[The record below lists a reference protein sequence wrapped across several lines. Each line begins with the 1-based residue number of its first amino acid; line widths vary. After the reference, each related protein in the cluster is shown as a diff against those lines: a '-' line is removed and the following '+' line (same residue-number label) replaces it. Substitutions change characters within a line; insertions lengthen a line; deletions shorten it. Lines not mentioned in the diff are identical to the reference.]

1 VEFKKFPKYFS
12 ALLNDGHSVQDV
24 NKMIV
29 RHGNSCA
36 NAAKALG
43 FEADKKHLGRLIPSV
58 FLNMD
63 FVLGMFFLHLRIR
76 LQNPIAKWIL
86 FSLTSLSLFAW
97 LARWI
102 MMIYLKQKTLL
113 DSQLNDLGVQN
124 SINLGLILRDMMSR
138 HETINKIHGIFS
150 SNMQRATETAHYMT
164 ISHEGLNRMK
174 IRLLP
179 ALKEL
184 PSNSCCGDAE
194 NKAQTIYGD
203 FRVQLKKHNTRPK
216 QNAAI
221 EAALGDVPNEALGD
235 GIKES
240 FAESDL
246 VEDRIKICSL
256 NWGQKIVSDDSES
269 EDAEGDEELRR
280 HTKNLSQVFPSSPD
294 LMEPFAH
301 DLEMAEPLHRAS
313 RLSQVSN
320 QSMEMQEK
328 ASLESPDFKA
338 PQDSIEYSDYI
349 RALEIEFEN
358 DAELRPT
365 LVDEPVNLF
374 IVSHSKLI
382 VGRYSFLTGSG
393 KPENNDITLLKHKNF
408 MIKGEAH
415 IVLTEKLP
423 KAHERNR
430 EAYRFKDKS
439 YHFKGASQR
448 HPMSV
453 EVISPQSPFTSKH
466 MSYGHAHL
474 QRCPKR
480 LRFFGFFF
488 GTIHLSLPKSTKWK
502 FVYLFVIF
510 AANFAVWYGI
520 EFLI

>member
-1 VEFKKFPKYFS
+1 
-12 ALLNDGHSVQDV
+12 
-24 NKMIV
+24 
-29 RHGNSCA
+29 
-36 NAAKALG
+36 
-43 FEADKKHLGRLIPSV
+43 
-58 FLNMD
+58 
-63 FVLGMFFLHLRIR
+63 
-76 LQNPIAKWIL
+76 
-86 FSLTSLSLFAW
+86 
-97 LARWI
+97 
-102 MMIYLKQKTLL
+102 
-113 DSQLNDLGVQN
+113 
-124 SINLGLILRDMMSR
+124 
-138 HETINKIHGIFS
+138 
-150 SNMQRATETAHYMT
+150 MQRATETAHYMT
-164 ISHEGLNRMK
+164 ISHEGLNHMK

-203 FRVQLKKHNTRPK
+203 FRVQLKKHNTRKK
-216 QNAAI
+216 QDAAI
-221 EAALGDVPNEALGD
+221 EAALVDVPDEATR
-235 GIKES
+235 IKNAS
-240 FAESDL
+240 AL
-246 VEDRIKICSL
+246 VKDRIKMCSL
-256 NWGQKIVSDDSES
+256 DWGEEIVSDDDKSEGP
-269 EDAEGDEELRR
+269 EGDEEFDRPN
-280 HTKNLSQVFPSSPD
+280 KKSQVHPISTD
-294 LMEPFAH
+294 LIESFAY
-301 DLEMAEPLHRAS
+301 DPEMAEPLNRVS
-313 RLSQVSN
+313 RSSSV
-320 QSMEMQEK
+320 EMQEK

-365 LVDEPVNLF
+365 PADEPVNLF

-430 EAYRFKDKS
+430 EAYRFKDGS
-439 YHFKGASQR
+439 DHFQGASQR

-453 EVISPQSPFTSKH
+453 EVISPQYPFTSKH
-466 MSYGHAHL
+466 MPYGHAHL
-474 QRCPKR
+474 QRCPRR